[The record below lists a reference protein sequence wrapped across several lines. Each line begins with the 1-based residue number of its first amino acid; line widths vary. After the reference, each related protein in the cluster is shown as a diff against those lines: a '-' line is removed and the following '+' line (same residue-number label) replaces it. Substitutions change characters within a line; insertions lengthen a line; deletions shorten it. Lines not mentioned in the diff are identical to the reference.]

1 MIIVNIQIPVM
12 GKSYDFQM
20 DENVP
25 LCDACEEIVDMICRR
40 NQCEL
45 RGDEKEC
52 MLWDAERG
60 AVLPMDKTPL
70 VSGLQT
76 GSRLILA

>member
-1 MIIVNIQIPVM
+1 
-12 GKSYDFQM
+12 
-20 DENVP
+20 
-25 LCDACEEIVDMICRR
+25 MICRR

-45 RGDEKEC
+45 RGNEREC
-52 MLWDAERG
+52 MLWDAERRT
-60 AVLPMDKTPL
+60 VLPMDKTPL